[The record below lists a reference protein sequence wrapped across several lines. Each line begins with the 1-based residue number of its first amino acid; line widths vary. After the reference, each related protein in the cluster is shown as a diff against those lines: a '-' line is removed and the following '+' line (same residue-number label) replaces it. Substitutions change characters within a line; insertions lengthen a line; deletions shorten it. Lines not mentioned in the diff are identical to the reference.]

1 MRPGKKLI
9 KRKPKGGASPQD
21 FYFNA
26 GTQQAIVDYKQELIP
41 AKRNELYVT
50 LILPAFS
57 KLVENLINVY
67 GFQIQYESKADL
79 QNECVEFLYGVI
91 GKFDPSKGTKAFS
104 YFNVVA
110 KNWLII
116 RSKQSVR
123 NMHVFTSLD
132 DLESLSQHDLETIE
146 NHSIALSPE
155 DVMVNAINSNWLK
168 EVLATITSMATT
180 ENEVECLKG
189 INLLFDNIHELD
201 FLNKRAIMLYL
212 REITFLNP
220 KALSVVLSTMKRHYK
235 VAKEEYEQRT
245 T

>member
-110 KNWLII
+110 RNWLII
-116 RSKQSVR
+116 HAKKRQKMSSKYVSI
-123 NMHVFTSLD
+123 D
-132 DLESLSQHDLETIE
+132 DIESLSAKDRKAIAY
-146 NHSIALSPE
+146 HSIIESPDE
-155 DVMVNAINSNWLK
+155 ILYAAGQRQRIIDAVDKIREMC
-168 EVLATITSMATT
+168 T
-180 ENEVECLKG
+180 NE
-189 INLLFDNIHELD
+189 HELACAD
-201 FLNKRAIMLYL
+201 AIHTVFSKIDDLDLLSKRAIFVYV
-212 REITFLNP
+212 RDISNLNA
-220 KALSVVLSTMKRHYK
+220 KQLAGAMSAIRRYYK
-235 VAKEEYEQRT
+235 ELVKEGIDII
-245 T
+245 